1 MKGQCK
7 MAKKI
12 YTKEELTAKTNAEL
26 RQICKTQ
33 KIPGM
38 TKKRKDIIVDAILMR
53 QGGEAASTPKK
64 KAEKQATSIAPNNK
78 YVASVADDKDKVMAA
93 TFTLNSV
100 MTKPNAKVGDKTTT
114 TIRVSCGASY
124 GDFPVVGKTVSGVKN
139 FLKEVLN
146 ISTMSSPLVNGKQ
159 VEETHV
165 IKESDEVEFLKPA
178 GQKG

>member
-1 MKGQCK
+1 MT
-7 MAKKI
+7 KKI
-12 YTKEELTAKTNAEL
+12 YTATELTDKTNAEL
-26 RQICKTQ
+26 RQICKSLN
-33 KIPGM
+33 IPGM
-38 TKKRKDIIVDAILMR
+38 SKKRKDIIVSAILMR
-53 QGGEAASTPKK
+53 QGGESASTPKEEGIK
-64 KAEKQATSIAPNNK
+64 TTSIAPNNP

-114 TIRVSCGASY
+114 TIRVSCGASF
-124 GDFPVVGKTVSGVKN
+124 GEFPVVGKTIAGVKN

-165 IKESDEVEFLKPA
+165 IVEGDEVEFLKPA